1 MTIDA
6 VTRNAARA
14 VANVI
19 RRALRQNDDTPHEE
33 RLSPRVLLAE
43 ALPLLE
49 QMAQPEEVTE

>member
-6 VTRNAARA
+6 STRNDARA
-14 VANVI
+14 VATVI
-19 RRALRQNDDTPHEE
+19 RRALRQNDETPHEE

-49 QMAQPEEVTE
+49 QMAQPEEDE

>member
-6 VTRNAARA
+6 STRNDARA

-19 RRALRQNDDTPHEE
+19 RRALRQNDETPHEE

-49 QMAQPEEVTE
+49 QLAQPEEDNK

>member
-6 VTRNAARA
+6 TTRNDARA

-19 RRALRQNDDTPHEE
+19 RRALRQNDETPHAE

-49 QMAQPEEVTE
+49 QLAQSEEVTE